1 MPVLWKKGLRAAA
14 ALMTLGAGALSAQT
28 AVRKAAWGMTQ
39 AQVMAS
45 EVANPPAS
53 ARSAAKRRSVM
64 IPAAW
69 RTLLHISNRIAE
81 LSGERSLHSIGNH
94 SFRQVFG
101 IGNRVRALEALYA
114 VDCARDHHPPRPHRR
129 EPPNHASNRVAAC
142 RGKGGP
148 SLDRNPYDQ
157 ASRRVGTRQAESSRH
172 DRRYHKQ
179 LSFWYCCY
187 F

>member
-1 MPVLWKKGLRAAA
+1 MPVLWKKGLRGAA

-28 AVRKAAWGMTQ
+28 AVRKAALGND
-39 AQVMAS
+39 AGAGDGFGGG
-45 EVANPPAS
+45 EPAS
-53 ARSAAKRRSVM
+53 VREIGGETAVSYDSVQLGGLCCTFQTESQSYLERDRS
-64 IPAAW
+64 IPSE
-69 RTLLHISNRIAE
+69 IIPSDK
-81 LSGERSLHSIGNH
+81 
-94 SFRQVFG
+94 FG

-114 VDCARDHHPPRPHRR
+114 VDCARDHHPPRPHQR

-179 LSFWYCCY
+179 LSF
-187 F
+187 